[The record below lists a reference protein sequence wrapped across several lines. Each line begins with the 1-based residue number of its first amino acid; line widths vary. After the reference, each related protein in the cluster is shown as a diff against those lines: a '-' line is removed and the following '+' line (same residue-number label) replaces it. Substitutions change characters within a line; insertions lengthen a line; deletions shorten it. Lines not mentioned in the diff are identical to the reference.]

1 MFDTEIF
8 IAFDESM
15 IEVLKLRKI
24 NRTPIILPKFQVLQD
39 DSIVKQYILKERKS
53 MRGASS
59 TIGAVYEKE
68 ITFLSFYYQV

>member
-1 MFDTEIF
+1 
-8 IAFDESM
+8 M

-24 NRTPIILPKFQVLQD
+24 NRTPVVLAKFQVLQD

-53 MRGASS
+53 MRGVSS

-68 ITFLSFYYQV
+68 IAFLSFYYQV

>member
-53 MRGASS
+53 MLGASS
-59 TIGAVYEKE
+59 TIGAVYEIE
-68 ITFLSFYYQV
+68 ITFLSFY